1 MCLNH
6 RVVPTAPPQIFGDKF
21 PLQVFR
27 NYYLYEVAFF
37 FQEKK
42 VFRFPRSMFVSPS
55 CTPKENSPLQV
66 ALQGNCLL
74 VSTSGVEWNKG

>member
-6 RVVPTAPPQIFGDKF
+6 RVVPTAPPLIFGDKF

-37 FQEKK
+37 FTAKRSIPLSKK
-42 VFRFPRSMFVSPS
+42 HVCKS
-55 CTPKENSPLQV
+55 
-66 ALQGNCLL
+66 LL
-74 VSTSGVEWNKG
+74 YPERKQSIAGGFARQLSARKYKWG